1 MARKRWLW
9 KLTIGLVLI
18 VGYAGYYVCRSNLSV
33 ASPSLI
39 KDLDLSKSTFGAP
52 HTSSF
57 MGPVIC
63 DLTEPFDRHRVDG
76 GHGGLRRRQV
86 CDGSGYRLHG
96 RPEGTVVDSYCSL
109 CSQGSRPVW
118 CRSSCWPCSVRSCLP
133 WSSHSDR
140 PCGTSRSSG

>member
-1 MARKRWLW
+1 MNIILTRSFPLGVARKRWLW

-57 MGPVIC
+57 MKNPPSCVAR
-63 DLTEPFDRHRVDG
+63 DL
-76 GHGGLRRRQV
+76 
-86 CDGSGYRLHG
+86 
-96 RPEGTVVDSYCSL
+96 
-109 CSQGSRPVW
+109 
-118 CRSSCWPCSVRSCLP
+118 
-133 WSSHSDR
+133 
-140 PCGTSRSSG
+140 